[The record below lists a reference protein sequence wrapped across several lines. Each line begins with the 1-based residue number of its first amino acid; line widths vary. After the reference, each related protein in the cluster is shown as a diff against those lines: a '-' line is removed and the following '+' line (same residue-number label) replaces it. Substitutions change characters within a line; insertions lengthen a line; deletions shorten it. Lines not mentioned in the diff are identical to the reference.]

1 MLGHF
6 LSAKNFLNDKND
18 FSWIYLNA
26 KSGVFLL
33 PRTVLKFSVGKQ
45 IEIYG
50 LLGVAVAGGG
60 N

>member
-1 MLGHF
+1 MRIHLLGHF

-33 PRTVLKFSVGKQ
+33 PRTVGYFG
-45 IEIYG
+45 
-50 LLGVAVAGGG
+50 GVKTVF
-60 N
+60 NVFEVKKK